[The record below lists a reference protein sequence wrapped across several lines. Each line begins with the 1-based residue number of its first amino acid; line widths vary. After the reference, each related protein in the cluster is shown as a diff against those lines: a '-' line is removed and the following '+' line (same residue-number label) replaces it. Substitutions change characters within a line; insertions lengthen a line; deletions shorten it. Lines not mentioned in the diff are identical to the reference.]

1 MTLRKKKPNFALM
14 SKKYFLILCCLLVG
28 FSALKAQDVQI
39 SGKIFSEDS
48 TKTLSH
54 VLVRT
59 QKGGRDFSDSLGS
72 YTITMQPTDTLLF
85 YYKGILAASYPF
97 YFLTSFKHFDVYL
110 SANPAPFNGVHDLGT
125 VRVHAQSAKDSL
137 RNRQTYE
144 NIFNYKKPKVKGLDT
159 KSQSLDLLDIGSVAE
174 ALNFKKKK
182 QAKFNQKFAIDNEQ
196 QNYVRRTFTKS
207 LVAKYTNM
215 QDDDSLG
222 RFIIEYAP
230 PYDELKNMNDL
241 DLGMYIINNV
251 AKFRQQGKK

>member
-1 MTLRKKKPNFALM
+1 MY
-14 SKKYFLILCCLLVG
+14 KKYFFILCCLLVG
-28 FSALKAQDVQI
+28 FSSLKAQDVQV

-48 TKTLSH
+48 TKTLPH

-59 QKGGRDFSDSLGS
+59 QKGGRNFSDSAGN
-72 YTITMQPTDTLLF
+72 YTITMQPADTLLF
-85 YYKGILAASYPF
+85 YYKGMLAASYPF

-110 SANPAPFNGVHDLGT
+110 SANPTAFNGMHDLGT
-125 VRVHAQSAKDSL
+125 VQVHTQSAKDSL
-137 RNRQTYE
+137 QDRQTYSD
-144 NIFNYKKPKVKGLDT
+144 IFGYKKPRVKGLDT
-159 KSQSLDLLDIGSVAE
+159 KSQTLDLLDIASVANT
-174 ALNFKKKK
+174 LSFKKKK
-182 QAKFNQKFAIDNEQ
+182 QAKLDQKFAMTNEQ
-196 QNYVRRTFTKS
+196 QNYVQRTFTKS

-215 QDDDSLG
+215 QDDDSLN